1 MPVAGAKLILAL
13 VCLLL
18 SLVCLLLSFVLYS
31 FYVMA
36 TVVVAGITGI
46 GQFVGIAITYLLV
59 AALFLCVSICFMLNS
74 PLDLVRILL
83 Q

>member
-1 MPVAGAKLILAL
+1 MRVAGAKLILAL

-18 SLVCLLLSFVLYS
+18 SFVLYC

-36 TVVVAGITGI
+36 TVVVAGIAGI

-59 AALFLCVSICFMLNS
+59 AALFLCVLICFMLNS

-83 Q
+83 QFLPLPGA